1 MSTLIRPIQAA
12 TETSAPTTQPP
23 RPTWRERRAER
34 KRLKRLDALAAQL
47 AELPRIVAL
56 LERAADVVRGGW
68 VQGAWFAVAAPGGRA
83 SVTAYDLRLAEEFPV
98 VGACLVGAVVQ
109 AGGGPEMVQS
119 QLVQRSLDLTWHVL
133 REEPGQ
139 SVRWCPGPRLRMMS
153 VLDLT
158 YWNDSPKRGKQ
169 EVVGLLVAAQHAA
182 TVEQG
187 RCRAEQRELAGV
199 RQGS

>member
-1 MSTLIRPIQAA
+1 MSTLTPTRATRP
-12 TETSAPTTQPP
+12 TDD
-23 RPTWRERRAER
+23 RPTWRARRAER
-34 KRLKRLDALAAQL
+34 RRLRRLDALSAQL

-83 SVTAYDLRLAEEFPV
+83 SVTAYDLRMAEDFPV

-133 REEPGQ
+133 REEPDRP
-139 SVRWCPGPRLRMMS
+139 VRWCPGPRVRMMA

-158 YWNDSPKRGKQ
+158 YWNDAPTRGKQ

-182 TVEQG
+182 TAQQA
-187 RCRAEQRELAGV
+187 RCRVERRELTGAP
-199 RQGS
+199 QGS

>member
-1 MSTLIRPIQAA
+1 MSSLL
-12 TETSAPTTQPP
+12 APTQPSTPTTSPP
-23 RPTWRERRAER
+23 RPTWRQRRAER
-34 KRLKRLDALAAQL
+34 KRLRRLDALSAQL
-47 AELPRIVAL
+47 AELPRIIAL
-56 LERAADVVRGGW
+56 LERAADVVRHGW
-68 VQGAWFAVAAPGGRA
+68 VQGAWFAVAAPGGRQA
-83 SVTAYDLRLAEEFPV
+83 VTAYDLSLAEDFPV

-139 SVRWCPGPRLRMMS
+139 QVRWCPGPRVRMMS
-153 VLDLT
+153 VLDMT

-182 TVEQG
+182 TTQQE
-187 RCRAEQRELAGV
+187 RCRVEQRELGGV
-199 RQGS
+199 TQGS